1 MSSEERDVIP
11 GERLGRVSDF
21 QGGRGTYTR
30 DQGVFASVV
39 GRTKQVLF
47 GAVRTSLFVPAAESV
62 AGWQDKMIEVVRE
75 GEQRTVVPAV
85 GDIVLCK
92 VRQQQQLARSTDR
105 LPGGASHTKKRHDCH
120 HVRGRYGPEG
130 ELQWHDQVLLHNT
143 LTPAC
148 VCETLPVALELS
160 LSNSLFA
167 RLNYTPRTTPLTELR
182 IFGPLRRI
190 EWMCTSA
197 FGLEMW

>member
-92 VRQQQQLARSTDR
+92 VRQQQLCPID
-105 LPGGASHTKKRHDCH
+105 
-120 HVRGRYGPEG
+120 
-130 ELQWHDQVLLHNT
+130 
-143 LTPAC
+143 
-148 VCETLPVALELS
+148 
-160 LSNSLFA
+160 
-167 RLNYTPRTTPLTELR
+167 
-182 IFGPLRRI
+182 
-190 EWMCTSA
+190 
-197 FGLEMW
+197 